1 MATWPSCNY
10 WDANCL
16 LEDFWERALSLIKGE
31 MSVKRVCFSFHPGMS
46 PSLLLVGK
54 LWLWDYEGKAKSLKD
69 ISTGYNY
76 KAAVITWNWLFS
88 YDLSISVGFLLQA
101 DKCFP
106 AEREQDKLI
115 VSTIWGLCSH
125 SQTQGVYWL
134 TVMGWGWRRVIYP
147 NENKRAAIKRKQEMD
162 LRQK

>member
-1 MATWPSCNY
+1 MSTWPGCNY
-10 WDANCL
+10 WDVNCL

-54 LWLWDYEGKAKSLKD
+54 LWSWDYEGKAKSLKD

-76 KAAVITWNWLFS
+76 KAALITWNWLFN
-88 YDLSISVGFLLQA
+88 YNLSLSVGFLLQA

-106 AEREQDKLI
+106 ADGEQNKLI
-115 VSTIWGLCSH
+115 DYMRIMFSFPDTGCVLVNSHGLRMEGSH
-125 SQTQGVYWL
+125 LPKW
-134 TVMGWGWRRVIYP
+134 
-147 NENKRAAIKRKQEMD
+147 KQ
-162 LRQK
+162 RCCY